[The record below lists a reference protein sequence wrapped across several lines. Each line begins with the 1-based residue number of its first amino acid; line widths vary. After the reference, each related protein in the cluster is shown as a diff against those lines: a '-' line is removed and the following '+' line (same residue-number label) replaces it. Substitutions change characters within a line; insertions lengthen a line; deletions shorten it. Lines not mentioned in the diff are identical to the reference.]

1 MLLNYATSATQ
12 AASAAPTPIR
22 NVEILPNGDIKVTYT
37 FSSAML
43 TTTSV
48 SGKTCYV
55 WSISGF
61 GQNTSSTEAALPRR
75 IDSFQIPEGKTATVS
90 LLSSSYKSFCY
101 NMAAGSSP
109 RNEGSTM
116 TERARPVPSSS
127 VPLPANVVSMANIQ
141 SYRGVNIANV
151 MVCPAQYIS
160 SSTTIRAYTTI
171 SYLVHFSESASTV
184 SKKNDKERDLMYF
197 TMDYLIHNGTTE
209 DIKVAP
215 SSGGGGGGVSGNGE
229 FNPGDPIHTTTNL
242 STGPVDAD
250 LTYVI
255 LTTDALKSSTVNFA
269 KWKKMQ
275 GYNVVTLSAP
285 SWTHDSAKSAVR
297 ALYNQYPDFYHLLI
311 VGGAN
316 DVPGY
321 NPVGTVGAL
330 IIDRYPSD
338 YPFSLKEDNDDAL
351 PDITVGRIPLSNSE
365 EITDALY
372 KIRRYEE
379 QPTQSIVS
387 SDAHVVA
394 RFYENPSHSGYE
406 DRRFVKTSE
415 EIFDYLKNH
424 SNLNPQRIYAAA
436 ASISPTNWCLPRLS
450 FGEPLPDYLKRPNF
464 AWNGSASDISSGI
477 TSGSGLMVYRGY
489 GDITNWN
496 GFSFTNENVS
506 ALNNR
511 KLPIV
516 FSIACSTGAYDA
528 TNNIVVELIKGRL
541 KGSPCIIAPTGKIY
555 EGVSDEFTSAL
566 IDARWPNP
574 GLMPTFAV
582 STGQTTKVL
591 IPVSTIGGMF
601 LQAIKRTGE
610 RFNETWVYEADEL
623 KKAMH
628 IFGDPSMLVYTEA
641 VANASSVATVTRS
654 DNKKQTNGDFTSLP
668 MISVRSDKNVF
679 IGMYNNATGETKRYY
694 GSFLNYY
701 PSTTDKW
708 DVTVY
713 EANLRPLISY
723 YEGITIV
730 FPSLNGVSYDSSNN
744 ICTTSVDTEECD
756 DENYEIEVRDSFGT
770 VVGRTEGSGSGIQ
783 KIPVTSNKD
792 GVHIV
797 SLLYDG
803 AIVESKHFLK

>member
-37 FSSAML
+37 FSSALL

-48 SGKTCYV
+48 LGKTCYV

-127 VPLPANVVSMANIQ
+127 VPLPANVVSMASIQ

-372 KIRRYEE
+372 KIRRYE
-379 QPTQSIVS
+379 
-387 SDAHVVA
+387 
-394 RFYENPSHSGYE
+394 
-406 DRRFVKTSE
+406 
-415 EIFDYLKNH
+415 
-424 SNLNPQRIYAAA
+424 
-436 ASISPTNWCLPRLS
+436 
-450 FGEPLPDYLKRPNF
+450 
-464 AWNGSASDISSGI
+464 
-477 TSGSGLMVYRGY
+477 
-489 GDITNWN
+489 
-496 GFSFTNENVS
+496 
-506 ALNNR
+506 
-511 KLPIV
+511 
-516 FSIACSTGAYDA
+516 
-528 TNNIVVELIKGRL
+528 
-541 KGSPCIIAPTGKIY
+541 
-555 EGVSDEFTSAL
+555 
-566 IDARWPNP
+566 
-574 GLMPTFAV
+574 
-582 STGQTTKVL
+582 
-591 IPVSTIGGMF
+591 
-601 LQAIKRTGE
+601 
-610 RFNETWVYEADEL
+610 
-623 KKAMH
+623 KAMH
-628 IFGDPSMLVYTEA
+628 IFGDPSMLVHTEA